1 MSERIKWLGLVS
13 LSSLVAISASAMP
26 VSSDVSEETL
36 RLRDPSRQMLGLC
49 GGSRRAGELLRM
61 RLQYAQEAMANMP
74 AGAGKPI
81 LFPGLGTLQYPVTTS
96 NAEAQRFFD
105 QGMMLTYGFNNGE
118 AIRSFQEAQRLDPQ
132 CAMCWWGEALAHG
145 PNINA
150 PMDPEVNA
158 QAVAATQRAV
168 ALKAKAKPVEQA
180 LIDALATRY
189 SADPKADRAA
199 LDKGYAERMLQV
211 AERFP
216 QDDNVAVLAA
226 EAVMDTQPW
235 DYWEADRK
243 TPKGNIVKAISLVE
257 GVLKRNPDHPQAD
270 HLYIHLMEASVH
282 PERAESYAD
291 RLATPLVPAAG
302 HLVHMPAHLYYRV
315 GRFKDSIRV
324 NVDAAKAD
332 EAYLK
337 NAANPGLYRFG
348 YYPHNVHFI
357 VTSAQMAG
365 DMKTAIEQAE
375 KLRGIVDVDV
385 TSKVAWL
392 QPVSAAPYLA
402 YSQFAAPKDIM
413 ALKAPDERL
422 PYVSGMWR
430 YARAVAHAQ
439 EKDKAAFDRELAAL
453 RAIREGTD
461 FKPMVDQGVPAP
473 DLLRLAET
481 VAQARL
487 AYAQGKYGKAVD
499 LYRQAVAIEEAI
511 PYMEP
516 PYWYYPVKQSLG
528 AALYRSGD
536 LAGARQAFME
546 ALAQAPNN
554 GWALYGLARTQR
566 TMGDRSGAAASEAAL
581 TNAWLGDRRW
591 LVLDRL

>member
-1 MSERIKWLGLVS
+1 MPGTSKWLGLLS
-13 LSSLVAISASAMP
+13 LGTLGAISASAMP
-26 VSSDVSEETL
+26 VSSDFSEEAL
-36 RLRDPSRQMLGLC
+36 RLRDPSRQVLAMC
-49 GGSRRAGELLRM
+49 GGSRRAGDLLRK

-74 AGAGKPI
+74 GGQGAPA
-81 LFPGLGTLQYPVTTS
+81 LFTGLGALTYPVTTQ

-105 QGMMLTYGFNNGE
+105 QGLMLTYGFNHEE
-118 AIRSFQEAQRLDPQ
+118 AIRSFREAQRKDPQ

-150 PMDPEVNA
+150 PMDPQVNA
-158 QAVAATQRAV
+158 QAVAATQHAV
-168 ALKAKAKPVEQA
+168 ALKGKATPLEQA
-180 LIDALATRY
+180 LIEALATRY
-189 SADPKADRAA
+189 SPDPAADRAT
-199 LDKGYAERMLQV
+199 LDQGYAQKMMQV

-235 DYWEADRK
+235 NYWEADLQ
-243 TPKGNIVKAISLVE
+243 TPKGNIGKAIALVE
-257 GVLKRNPDHPQAD
+257 GVLKRNPDHPQAE
-270 HLYIHLMEASVH
+270 HLYIHLMEASAH

-291 RLATPLVPAAG
+291 RLAKPLVPAAG

-324 NVDAAKAD
+324 NLDAAKAD
-332 EAYLK
+332 EAYLQK
-337 NAANPGLYRFG
+337 SGTAGLYRFG

-357 VTSAQMAG
+357 VSSAQMAG
-365 DMKTAIEQAE
+365 DMHTAIEQAQ
-375 KLRGIVDVDV
+375 KLGNILNVDI
-385 TSKVAWL
+385 TSKVPWL
-392 QPVSAAPYLA
+392 QPVNAAPYLA
-402 YSQFAAPKDIM
+402 YAQFAAPKDIL

-422 PYVSGMWR
+422 PYVTGMWH
-430 YARAVAHAQ
+430 YSRAVAYAQ
-439 EKDKAAFDRELAAL
+439 NKNAAAVRQELNAI
-453 RAIREGTD
+453 RKIREGTD

-473 DLLRLAET
+473 DLLRLSEVIAEARLAH
-481 VAQARL
+481 AQARYKT
-487 AYAQGKYGKAVD
+487 AAN
-499 LYRQAVAIEEAI
+499 LYRQAIAIKDTI

-516 PYWYYPVKQSLG
+516 PFWYYPVQQSLG
-528 AALYRSGD
+528 ASLYRLGD
-536 LAGARQAFME
+536 LKAARQAFME

-591 LVLDRL
+591 LVMDRL